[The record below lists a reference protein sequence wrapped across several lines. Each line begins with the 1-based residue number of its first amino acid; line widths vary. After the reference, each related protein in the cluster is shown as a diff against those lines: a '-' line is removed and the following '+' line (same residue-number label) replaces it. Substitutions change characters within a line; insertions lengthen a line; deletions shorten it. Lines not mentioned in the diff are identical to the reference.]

1 MNIEASVGIIS
12 NQSSQLLMAERPQ
25 SKTWSGWWEF
35 PGGKIE
41 AGESSLQALCREL
54 KEEIGITVVNAEKWI
69 VRKYSYTKYNVTLH
83 FYKVTEWS
91 GDIEARELQKLSWVI
106 PNEQKVTPIL
116 PANKLILKAISL
128 PNIYAITNAFEY
140 SGNFLEQVKK
150 KLNDGVKL
158 IQLREK
164 ALSKYDYIELSK
176 KIITI
181 AKNFNAK
188 VLINSDIELANK
200 LNADGI
206 HLNSSLLHKLS
217 DIPKGFI
224 VAASC
229 HNKLDIEKAIALN
242 LDFVVLSPV
251 QKTQSHPNI
260 KPMGWDGF
268 SNIIKNCNMPVYAL
282 GGMEYDDMNN
292 AYESGAIGIAS
303 QRAIWES

>member
-1 MNIEASVGIIS
+1 MLLNI
-12 NQSSQLLMAERPQ
+12 Q
-25 SKTWSGWWEF
+25 
-35 PGGKIE
+35 
-41 AGESSLQALCREL
+41 
-54 KEEIGITVVNAEKWI
+54 EIFW
-69 VRKYSYTKYNVTLH
+69 
-83 FYKVTEWS
+83 
-91 GDIEARELQKLSWVI
+91 
-106 PNEQKVTPIL
+106 
-116 PANKLILKAISL
+116 NKL
-128 PNIYAITNAFEY
+128 
-140 SGNFLEQVKK
+140 KK

-164 ALSKYDYIELSK
+164 ALSKCDYIELSK

-251 QKTQSHPNI
+251 QKNSITP
-260 KPMGWDGF
+260 KYKTYGLGW
-268 SNIIKNCNMPVYAL
+268 I
-282 GGMEYDDMNN
+282 
-292 AYESGAIGIAS
+292 
-303 QRAIWES
+303 